1 MKQFPQ
7 WECPILVKF
16 QSRFALQYP
25 CRRTRR
31 FQPSWFCHF
40 RARRTPMPTTA
51 TNPARDGNGSAFRS
65 HNRTRPRDPGLPGR
79 ASSSR
84 TVTTKDWIARGG
96 LPTPWCGDPWCGD
109 PRTSGFVRWGSA
121 RPVDART
128 SEAATAAGVNPKTAK
143 TVRSARVK
151 PPRHTILEASRRA
164 LLHGFVC
171 SNFDLAIAN
180 ECRPFAS
187 QFGK

>member
-65 HNRTRPRDPGLPGR
+65 HNRTRPRDPGLIGR
-79 ASSSR
+79 ASSNR
-84 TVTTKDWIARGG
+84 TEASTDWIARDGL
-96 LPTPWCGDPWCGD
+96 LPTPWCGD

-151 PPRHTILEASRRA
+151 PSRHTILEASRRA